1 MFELET
7 YSLVNILGLALGIIF
22 GFIAQKNQFCFSGSI
37 KDFLQI
43 KSTKRAASVIMA
55 MIVAVISTQIISNY
69 FEIDLTQSAYFKKD
83 INYFAII
90 VGGALFGAGMMI
102 ADGCSSRSI
111 VKFAQGDS
119 NALITLI
126 FIAIFAYTTTK
137 GVLFEIINP
146 FINNPTLIEIS
157 KTIDNFQ
164 LNIYVVLA
172 VLFVLLYTF
181 TKKVKRVFSLY
192 DGVIVGLLIGAAW
205 FVTGYIGS
213 ESMEKEIQVQAISF
227 VYPSAK
233 TLELFTYYQ
242 VNEFSFG
249 VCLVIGAL
257 VGTFVSTLF
266 NKKYSFGCTA
276 NKTINKVKYNMI
288 GGAMMGVGG
297 IMAIGC
303 TVGQGLSG
311 LSTLVFSSFLAII
324 SIFVSGYFTGK
335 YLLKKD
341 KLAMC
346 FIFEWEDEN
355 KKKSKQ
361 IDFQI

>member
-1 MFELET
+1 MFDFET
-7 YSLVNILGLALGIIF
+7 YSLVNIFGLILGLIF
-22 GFIAQKNQFCFSGSI
+22 GFVAQQKQFCFSGSI

-43 KSTKRAASVIMA
+43 KSTKRAASVVMA
-55 MIVAVISTQIISNY
+55 MIFAIISTQFISYY
-69 FEIDLTQSAYFKKD
+69 FDLDLSQSAYFKKD

-119 NALITLI
+119 NALITLL
-126 FIAIFAYTTTK
+126 FIAIFAYATTK

-146 FINNPTLIEIS
+146 FINNSTLIEASEII
-157 KTIDNFQ
+157 KNFQ
-164 LNIYVVLA
+164 LNIYVVLLI
-172 VLFVLLYTF
+172 LFVLLYIF
-181 TKKVKRVFSLY
+181 TKKIKRIFSLY
-192 DGVIVGLLIGAAW
+192 DGMIIGLLIGAAW
-205 FVTGYIGS
+205 YVTGFIGA
-213 ESMEKEIQVQAISF
+213 ESLDKEIQIQAISF

-249 VCLVIGAL
+249 VCLVIGAI
-257 VGTFVSTLF
+257 VGTFISTLF

-276 NKTINKVKYNMI
+276 NKNINKVKYNMI

-335 YLLKKD
+335 FLHKRD

-346 FIFEWEDEN
+346 FIFEWEED
-355 KKKSKQ
+355 KKKSKEL
-361 IDFQI
+361 DFQI

>member
-1 MFELET
+1 MFEIET
-7 YSLVNILGLALGIIF
+7 YSLVNIFGILIGLIF
-22 GFIAQKNQFCFSGSI
+22 GFIAQQKQFCFSGSI

-55 MIVAVISTQIISNY
+55 MIVAILSTQILSNI
-69 FEIDLTQSAYFKKD
+69 FDIDLTQSAYFKSD

-90 VGGALFGAGMMI
+90 IGGLLFGAGMMI

-119 NALITLI
+119 NALVTLI
-126 FIAIFAYTTTK
+126 FIAIFAYATTK
-137 GVLFEIINP
+137 GVLFELINPIINNQ
-146 FINNPTLIEIS
+146 ILIDAS
-157 KTIDNFQ
+157 KVLENFQ
-164 LNIYVVLA
+164 LNIYFILG
-172 VLFVLLYTF
+172 VLLILLYLF
-181 TKKVKRVFSLY
+181 TKKIKRVFSLY
-192 DGVIVGLLIGAAW
+192 DGAIIGLLIGFAW
-205 FVTGYIGS
+205 YVTGYIGL
-213 ESMEKEIQVQAISF
+213 ESFDKEIQTQAISF

-249 VCLVIGAL
+249 VCLVIGAMI
-257 VGTFVSTLF
+257 GTYISTLF

-276 NKTINKVKYNMI
+276 NLGIKKVKYNMI

-335 YLLKKD
+335 FLHKRD

-346 FIFEWEDEN
+346 FIFEWEDDN
-355 KKKSKQ
+355 KKNKE

>member
-126 FIAIFAYTTTK
+126 FIAIFAYATTK

-249 VCLVIGAL
+249 VCLVIG
-257 VGTFVSTLF
+257 
-266 NKKYSFGCTA
+266 
-276 NKTINKVKYNMI
+276 
-288 GGAMMGVGG
+288 G

>member
-1 MFELET
+1 MFEFET
-7 YSLVNILGLALGIIF
+7 YDLVNILGLALGLIF
-22 GFIAQKNQFCFSGSI
+22 GFVAQKKQFCFSGSI

-43 KSTKRAASVIMA
+43 KSTKRAASVVMA
-55 MIVAVISTQIISNY
+55 MIVAIISTQIIAH
-69 FEIDLTQSAYFKKD
+69 FFQLDLSQSAYFKKD

-90 VGGALFGAGMMI
+90 TGGALFGAGMMI

-119 NALITLI
+119 NALVTLI
-126 FIAIFAYTTTK
+126 FIAIFAYATTK
-137 GVLFEIINP
+137 GALFGVLNP

-157 KTIDNFQ
+157 KIIDNFQ
-164 LNIYVVLA
+164 LNIYFVLI
-172 VLFVLLYTF
+172 VLFTLLILF
-181 TKKVKRVFSLY
+181 TKKIKRVFTLY
-192 DGVIVGLLIGAAW
+192 DGMIIGLLIGIAW
-205 FVTGYIGS
+205 YITGFIGA
-213 ESMEKEIQVQAISF
+213 ESFDKEVQMQAFSF

-249 VCLVIGAL
+249 VCLIIGVV
-257 VGTFVSTLF
+257 VGTFISTLF

-276 NKTINKVKYNMI
+276 NKNINKVTYNMI
-288 GGAMMGVGG
+288 GGAMMGIGG

-311 LSTLVFSSFLAII
+311 VSTLVFSSFLAII

-335 YLLKKD
+335 FLHKRDKLQMCFLFEWDDDKKKD
-341 KLAMC
+341 KEL
-346 FIFEWEDEN
+346 
-355 KKKSKQ
+355 
-361 IDFQI
+361 DFQI